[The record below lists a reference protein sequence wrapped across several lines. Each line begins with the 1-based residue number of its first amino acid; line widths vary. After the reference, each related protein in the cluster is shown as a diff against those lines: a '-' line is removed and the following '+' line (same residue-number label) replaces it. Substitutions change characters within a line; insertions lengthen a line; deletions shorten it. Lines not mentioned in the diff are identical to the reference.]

1 MYKAVIYAR
10 YSSDKQTEQS
20 IEGQI
25 RYCTDYAKR
34 CGYKIVGSYIDRA
47 ASGTSDRRPQFQNM
61 IEDSKKKQFQ
71 YIIVWKLD
79 RFSRNRYD
87 SAIYKT
93 KLKKCGVKVISATES
108 LGEGDEAILLEAM
121 LEAMAE
127 VYSRQISQN
136 ASRGMRES
144 AIKGQTTGGNIPLGY
159 KIENKYLVVDERKA
173 DIVRFIFNEYA
184 SGKSQTEICKECN
197 EKGYVTKNGKQFY
210 TNALSSILKNKM
222 YIGDYNFKGEI
233 ERNCPVIVD
242 KETFN
247 KCQERL
253 ERNKR
258 IRGQKKTEE
267 VEFLLT
273 GKLFC
278 GMCGTTMVGD
288 SGTSRN
294 GSKHYYYTCRN
305 KRKHQGCKK
314 LSEKKDFIEWY
325 VVEQT
330 VNYVLTDERRKYI
343 AERIVGQYNKD
354 FSKEKINRLKK
365 KLVTIDIELNNCA
378 EALIKSKSTSII
390 EKINNKAEQL
400 EIQKEDTEIELA
412 ELQIATDIQITY
424 DEVYEWLERFCKG
437 DLFDIEFRK
446 RIIDVFINSIFLYDD
461 KVIIYYNI
469 KGSKQI
475 SYIEMLEETEHID
488 VSNMNGSDSFMNGE
502 PNRVVYTT
510 LFFYAHLVSYQGDYY
525 NYRLLSAFD

>member
-1 MYKAVIYAR
+1 MNKNNAVIYAR

-47 ASGTSDRRPQFQNM
+47 ASGTSGRRPQFQNM

-87 SAIYKT
+87 STIYKT

-108 LGEGDEAILLEAM
+108 LGEGD
-121 LEAMAE
+121 
-127 VYSRQISQN
+127 
-136 ASRGMRES
+136 
-144 AIKGQTTGGNIPLGY
+144 
-159 KIENKYLVVDERKA
+159 
-173 DIVRFIFNEYA
+173 
-184 SGKSQTEICKECN
+184 
-197 EKGYVTKNGKQFY
+197 
-210 TNALSSILKNKM
+210 
-222 YIGDYNFKGEI
+222 
-233 ERNCPVIVD
+233 
-242 KETFN
+242 
-247 KCQERL
+247 
-253 ERNKR
+253 
-258 IRGQKKTEE
+258 
-267 VEFLLT
+267 
-273 GKLFC
+273 
-278 GMCGTTMVGD
+278 
-288 SGTSRN
+288 
-294 GSKHYYYTCRN
+294 
-305 KRKHQGCKK
+305 
-314 LSEKKDFIEWY
+314 
-325 VVEQT
+325 
-330 VNYVLTDERRKYI
+330 
-343 AERIVGQYNKD
+343 
-354 FSKEKINRLKK
+354 
-365 KLVTIDIELNNCA
+365 

-475 SYIEMLEETEHID
+475 SYIEMLEETGHID
-488 VSNMNGSDSFMNGE
+488 VSNMNGSDSFTNGE
-502 PNRVVYTT
+502 PRQRLIVFYEPQLLIHKNLFPVVMII
-510 LFFYAHLVSYQGDYY
+510 D
-525 NYRLLSAFD
+525 LSERKNIVNN